1 MKFCKMLVNKGTYE
15 GKKIISPESIKTM
28 TRKYSEGY
36 PKEDRSYQNQLGY
49 YMGLS
54 VYVLEDPNIMNQGA
68 PKGIYGWGG
77 LQYTEFW
84 IDPKNS
90 MFVIFMTRSQSY
102 KGILEDLIRAV
113 YNTLN

>member
-1 MKFCKMLVNKGTYE
+1 MN
-15 GKKIISPESIKTM
+15 KIIKLSFRTPNGKTSPV
-28 TRKYSEGY
+28 
-36 PKEDRSYQNQLGY
+36 DHFDANQLGY

-54 VYVLEDPNIMNQGA
+54 VYVLENPNIMNQGA
-68 PKGIYGWGG
+68 PRGIYGWGG

-90 MFVIFMTRSQSY
+90 MFVVFMTRSQSY

-113 YNTLN
+113 YKVVN

>member
-1 MKFCKMLVNKGTYE
+1 MAYIKVKKLYLQKYKNID
-15 GKKIISPESIKTM
+15 KKIFRGLS
-28 TRKYSEGY
+28 
-36 PKEDRSYQNQLGY
+36 KEDRSFQYLLGY

-68 PKGIYGWGG
+68 PRGIYGWGG

-102 KGILEDLIRAV
+102 KGVLEDLIRTV
-113 YNTLN
+113 YKVVN

>member
-1 MKFCKMLVNKGTYE
+1 
-15 GKKIISPESIKTM
+15 M

-68 PKGIYGWGG
+68 PRGIYGWGG

-84 IDPKNS
+84 IDPENS

-113 YNTLN
+113 YKVVN